1 MTNIIVKN
9 KKAIKMSFKMLGG
22 VYMEILN
29 VKELALYLS
38 CSESTIRNLI
48 RDNEIPFFRI
58 GKKINFNKEAI
69 NTWIKNQEIQNTL
82 KIESE
87 NNIKSL
93 KFNQGVFIMIYK
105 KKYKPYRQ
113 INGLYINLDLDLD

>member
-1 MTNIIVKN
+1 MTNNIVKN

-58 GKKINFNKEAI
+58 VKKINFNKEAI

-93 KFNQGVFIMIYK
+93 KFN
-105 KKYKPYRQ
+105 
-113 INGLYINLDLDLD
+113 